1 MRKKE
6 ETSKPKKKLKK
17 NLKGIMGS
25 ILFLLIVPI
34 GFVFLMGL
42 LSESFPVL
50 YYYTKQIF
58 IGFVALVMVGICL
71 IVYQLYR
78 YITSETKPKDK
89 KKRRRDT
96 TDISV
101 KSEQAV
107 S

>member
-78 YITSETKPKDK
+78 YVTSETKPKDK

-101 KSEQAV
+101 KSEKAV

>member
-6 ETSKPKKKLKK
+6 EMSKPKKKLKK

-96 TDISV
+96 ADISV

>member
-78 YITSETKPKDK
+78 YVTSETKPKDK

-101 KSEQAV
+101 KSEQAL

>member
-71 IVYQLYR
+71 IVYQLYS
-78 YITSETKPKDK
+78 YVTSETKPKDK

>member
-58 IGFVALVMVGICL
+58 IGFVALVMVSICL

-78 YITSETKPKDK
+78 YVTSDTKPKDK

-96 TDISV
+96 ADSSV

>member
-6 ETSKPKKKLKK
+6 EPSKPKKKLKK

-78 YITSETKPKDK
+78 YVTSETKPKDK